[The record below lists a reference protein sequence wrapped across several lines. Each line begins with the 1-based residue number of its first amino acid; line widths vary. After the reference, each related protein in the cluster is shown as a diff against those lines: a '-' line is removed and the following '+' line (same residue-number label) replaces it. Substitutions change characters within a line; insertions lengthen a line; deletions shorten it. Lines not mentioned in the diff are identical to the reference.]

1 MFNFLH
7 KRLNIL
13 YIYGVMILNTT
24 HHNSEHRQI
33 ITDLIG
39 SPFSLVQILKLKG
52 IGSKRMIIEEV
63 SPNMQ
68 SMMNKVSDINY
79 ANIELRPKGI
89 LVMINQGL
97 RNFTWIIPYYQLVI
111 YKVNGSSL
119 HAQGRFIRFRNS
131 KTFKENKKFF
141 NKLLDQKVKYDMQYA
156 MPESL

>member
-1 MFNFLH
+1 MFNFLY